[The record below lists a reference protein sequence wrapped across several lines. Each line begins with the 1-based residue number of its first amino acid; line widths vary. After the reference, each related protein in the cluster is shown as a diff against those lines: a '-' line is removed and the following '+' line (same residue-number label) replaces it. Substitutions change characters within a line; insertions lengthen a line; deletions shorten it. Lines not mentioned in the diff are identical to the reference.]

1 MKAHR
6 LTRAGKRIIASAK
19 RAREMVKA
27 TTDRDFD
34 TRPYSPD
41 EQRVARWLADK
52 TGAGGGDD
60 PIGFLIASHEAL
72 AARVANAR
80 PLVTYDAECGASY
93 IRLAGDGG
101 KGSVAVSISAT
112 SNITLDFDADGRL
125 IGIEL
130 LRERLL
136 HPALRERAV
145 HPADV
150 IS

>member
-1 MKAHR
+1 M
-6 LTRAGKRIIASAK
+6 TQAGRRIIESAK
-19 RAREMVKA
+19 QARELVAAM
-27 TTDRDFD
+27 TERDFD
-34 TRPYSPD
+34 SNPYSPD
-41 EQRVARWLADK
+41 EQRVALWLADK

-60 PIGFLIASHEAL
+60 PIGFMIASHEAL
-72 AARVANAR
+72 AAQGARNR
-80 PLVTYDAECGASY
+80 PLVTYDPECGASY